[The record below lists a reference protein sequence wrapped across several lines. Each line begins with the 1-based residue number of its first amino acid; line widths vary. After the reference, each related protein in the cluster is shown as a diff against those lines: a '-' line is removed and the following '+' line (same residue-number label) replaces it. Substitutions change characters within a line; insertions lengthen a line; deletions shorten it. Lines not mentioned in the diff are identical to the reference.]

1 MKSLSAKNAP
11 RPNLKPYFYR
21 IIYKNFAEKC
31 KFFRSC
37 SDSNLFGM
45 CVCKEIY
52 NLMPSDIHVHEMGI
66 ECSKNCPFFDK
77 SEKEKIKWVKPENVR
92 KRTETLEYWN
102 GKRKPR
108 NNHLVLAFSFDK
120 NKWMLLSF
128 PIAKLYK
135 MPYRR
140 AVCPKRKRRNS

>member
-52 NLMPSDIHVHEMGI
+52 NLMPSDIHVHELGI
-66 ECSKNCPFFDK
+66 ECSKNCPFFDDG
-77 SEKEKIKWVKPENVR
+77 EKEKIKWVKPKDVR
-92 KRTETLEYWN
+92 KRTEFLEHWD

-108 NNHLVLAFSFDK
+108 SNHLVLAFSPDK
-120 NKWMLLSF
+120 RCCYHSQLLNF
-128 PIAKLYK
+128 IKCHTGEQYAQNANAEILK
-135 MPYRR
+135 
-140 AVCPKRKRRNS
+140 